1 MLQSYISYVKL
12 KTTTLVFNAPRA
24 AIIKYFTYKVFHAI
38 LMIILNPQDYRLYKA
53 SFQSSFPVVKMFILY
68 LMIINEK
75 QQRRS
80 LEIIEEVISPR
91 SVSDVSD
98 KSAGDQQDDRPLLG
112 QNKQVIEIVHMVEEV

>member
-1 MLQSYISYVKL
+1 MQIQ
-12 KTTTLVFNAPRA
+12 T
-24 AIIKYFTYKVFHAI
+24 KYQGYEKV
-38 LMIILNPQDYRLYKA
+38 
-53 SFQSSFPVVKMFILY
+53 

-98 KSAGDQQDDRPLLG
+98 KSAGDQQDDRVLLG
-112 QNKQVIEIVHMVEEV
+112 QNKQVIEIVQMVEEVREAAADE